1 MTKLIDD
8 CLLHTPLEDLFSF
21 KFALIDAPG
30 PIYDGF
36 LGPDKALIHSQSP
49 KEMLLDDRN
58 GIYNLD
64 IMTGEAKSSY

>member
-8 CLLHTPLEDLFSF
+8 CLKKTTLEDLFSF

-36 LGPDKALIHSQSP
+36 LPAGQALIHSQSP

-58 GIYNLD
+58 GIYKLD
-64 IMTGEAKSSY
+64 IMTGNKRL